1 MTGEDAC
8 LPLPTLLFSPLASQ
22 TLMQLVVNSSRSCFT
37 VYFSGF
43 KKNFKNLKKK
53 KKKKKFKKQNAE
65 GGSSDFFFGN
75 YAFFFFLIF
84 RICLFLLWVS
94 R

>member
-53 KKKKKFKKQNAE
+53 KKKSLRSKMQREEAVT
-65 GGSSDFFFGN
+65 FFLVIML
-75 YAFFFFLIF
+75 FFFFNF
-84 RICLFLLWVS
+84 
-94 R
+94 

>member
-43 KKNFKNLKKK
+43 KKKFKNL

-65 GGSSDFFFGN
+65 GGSSDFFLVIML
-75 YAFFFFLIF
+75 FFFFF
-84 RICLFLLWVS
+84 F
-94 R
+94 

>member
-1 MTGEDAC
+1 MIGEDPC
-8 LPLPTLLFSPLASQ
+8 LSAPPHPAFSPMASQ
-22 TLMQLVVNSSRSCFT
+22 TLTQLVVNSSRRCFT

-43 KKNFKNLKKK
+43 KKKIFKNFKKK
-53 KKKKKFKKQNAE
+53 KSLSKMQREEEAVT
-65 GGSSDFFFGN
+65 FFGN
-75 YAFFFFLIF
+75 YAFFLIF